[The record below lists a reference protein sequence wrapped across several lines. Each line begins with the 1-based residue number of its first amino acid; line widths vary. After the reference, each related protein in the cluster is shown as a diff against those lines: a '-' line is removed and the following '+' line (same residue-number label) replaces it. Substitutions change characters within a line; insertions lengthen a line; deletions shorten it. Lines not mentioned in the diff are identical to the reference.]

1 MDLWVE
7 RKQKDLM
14 SICWNKFF
22 ILLYALHNIF
32 FKILLKSSLFIESN
46 FLFFKIIEYILREL
60 TYYNI
65 K

>member
-32 FKILLKSSLFIESN
+32 FKILLKSSLFIESD
-46 FLFFKIIEYILREL
+46 FLFLQDY
-60 TYYNI
+60 
-65 K
+65 